1 MENSIHRTLQIQKNG
16 HIYLNNHSLIATLKS
31 LTGNPRGCVYTEPL
45 WGIPFNLYSPYVSI
59 YMVALGL
66 SDKQIGSI
74 VSISWGFQIIFALL
88 SGVITDKLGRRLTT
102 LIFDILAWTIPS
114 IISAVAQN
122 FWYFLAAG
130 IINSIWRITL
140 NSWSCLLVEDAD
152 PDQLVDIY
160 TWVYIANQLVG
171 FAAPLAGILIG
182 IYSLV
187 PTMRGLY
194 IFAAIMFTLKAV
206 VTYQMTQETAQ
217 GKIRLH
223 ETRHQSIFNLL
234 SEYTGVL
241 RNLLHAPQTL
251 YTAGLM
257 LVISISSIISGNF
270 WAIIVTEKL
279 HIPAQ
284 NLAIFPFV
292 KSAIMLLFFFV
303 VMPRINKLHYQ
314 LPLTIGF
321 FGFVISQILLITAPV
336 QGYFLLLVSVF
347 LEACSFAAV
356 SPLVDKM
363 VVLTVDPKERARIQS
378 LLYVGIIL
386 LTSPFGWIAG
396 TLSEINKNLP
406 FTLNIFLFMIG
417 AVLAYLAG
425 KASQER
431 EERKTETTIQ

>member
-1 MENSIHRTLQIQKNG
+1 LK
-16 HIYLNNHSLIATLKS
+16 NHSLVTTLKS

-59 YMVALGL
+59 YMIALGL
-66 SDKQIGSI
+66 SDKQIGLI
-74 VSISWGFQIIFALL
+74 VSVSWGFQIFLALL
-88 SGVITDKLGRRLTT
+88 SGVVTDKLGRRLTT
-102 LIFDILAWTIPS
+102 LIFDILAWSIPAV
-114 IISAVAQN
+114 ISAVAQN
-122 FWYFLAAG
+122 FWYFLVAG
-130 IINSIWRITL
+130 IINSIWRITH

-171 FAAPLAGILIG
+171 FVAPLAGILIG

-194 IFAAIMFTLKAV
+194 IFAAIMFTVKAV
-206 VTYQMTQETAQ
+206 VTYQNTQETAQ

-223 ETRHQSIFNLL
+223 ETRHQSVFDVL
-234 SEYTGVL
+234 SEYKGVFYD
-241 RNLLHAPQTL
+241 LLHSPQTL
-251 YTAGLM
+251 YTAGIM
-257 LVISISSIISGNF
+257 LVLSISAMVSGSF

-292 KSAIMLLFFFV
+292 KSAIMLLFFFL
-303 VMPRINKLHYQ
+303 VMPRLNKSHYQ

-321 FGFVISQILLITAPV
+321 LGFVISQILLITAPV
-336 QGYFLLLVSVF
+336 QGYFFLLVSVF

-378 LLYVGIIL
+378 ILYVGIIL

-396 TLSEINKNLP
+396 TLSEVNKNLP
-406 FTLNIFLFMIG
+406 FALNISLFVIG

-425 KASQER
+425 KASQAR
-431 EERKTETTIQ
+431 EKVGV